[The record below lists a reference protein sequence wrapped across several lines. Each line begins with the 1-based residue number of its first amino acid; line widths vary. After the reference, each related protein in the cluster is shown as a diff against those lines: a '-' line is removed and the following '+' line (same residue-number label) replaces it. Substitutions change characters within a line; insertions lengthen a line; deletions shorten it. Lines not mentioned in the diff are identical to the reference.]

1 LKARWLRLSV
11 ALVVGF
17 VVTVTLFSS
26 LWALINVHFKVH
38 AIKATRIEFTRL
50 QRDTDVAT
58 IKHEEKPKFE
68 KPQEMPV
75 TPQIARSSFT
85 NSGAA
90 VAATFQ
96 VAAPSIDARGG
107 ISTNLAQG
115 ISVGG
120 MDQDVMPLVRI
131 NPDYPPRAESRG
143 VQGWVLVQFTITSA
157 GTVKSAVAL
166 DADPKGYF
174 EDAAVAAVSRWKYNP
189 KIEAGVPVERRG
201 IRVKLT
207 FKLQG

>member
-1 LKARWLRLSV
+1 MRLPI
-11 ALVVGF
+11 ALVLGF
-17 VVTVTLFSS
+17 VVTATLFST
-26 LWALINVHFKVH
+26 LWALINVHFRTH
-38 AIKATRIEFTRL
+38 SIRATRIEFTRL
-50 QRDTDVAT
+50 RRDTDVAT

-68 KPQEMPV
+68 KPVEMPV
-75 TPQIARSSFT
+75 TPQIARSNFSST
-85 NSGAA
+85 GAA

-96 VAAPSIDARGG
+96 VSAPTIDARAG
-107 ISTNLAQG
+107 ISNNLAQG
-115 ISVGG
+115 INVGG

-131 NPDYPPRAESRG
+131 SPEYPPKAESRG
-143 VQGWVLVQFTITSA
+143 IQGWVLVQFTISTA

-189 KIEAGVPVERRG
+189 QVESGVPVERRG
-201 IRVKLT
+201 IQVKLT